1 MYENRHGG
9 MLAASWHPHGVVTG
23 HTDASVSNN
32 PTTHIREHVMHFTPN
47 AEKIRRWREERHW
60 SQEHLAAVAGIGVRT
75 VQRIENGETASNE
88 TLMALAAAFSVDVA
102 ALSNDAT
109 MKAEARVEAVQEK
122 KLADL
127 RLAFAINLACYIFG
141 MLVFAGISFGDG
153 SGGRTMMW
161 PTIWWTVVI
170 AGFGLV
176 VALVEWVARQHR
188 VEGPEALRR

>member
-1 MYENRHGG
+1 M
-9 MLAASWHPHGVVTG
+9 
-23 HTDASVSNN
+23 D
-32 PTTHIREHVMHFTPN
+32 FTPN

-75 VQRIENGETASNE
+75 VQRIENGGTASNE

-102 ALSNDAT
+102 ALSDDAT
-109 MKAEARVEAVQEK
+109 MKAEACVEAMKEK

-127 RLAFAINLACYIFG
+127 RLAFAINLAFYIFG

-170 AGFGLV
+170 VGFGLV
-176 VALVEWVARQHR
+176 VALVEWVSRQHR
-188 VEGPEALRR
+188 ARLPQALRR

>member
-1 MYENRHGG
+1 MP
-9 MLAASWHPHGVVTG
+9 L
-23 HTDASVSNN
+23 
-32 PTTHIREHVMHFTPN
+32 TPN

-60 SQEHLAAVAGIGVRT
+60 SQEHLVAVAGVGVRT

-102 ALSNDAT
+102 ALTDDAT
-109 MKAEARVEAVQEK
+109 IKAEAHVKAKTDK

-127 RLAFAINLACYIFG
+127 RLAFAINLASYIFG

-161 PTIWWTVVI
+161 PSIWWTIVI
-170 AGFGLV
+170 VGFGLV
-176 VALVEWVARQHR
+176 VAIVEWVARQNHGQNAR
-188 VEGPEALRR
+188 APER